1 MTPAPEAAIVAI
13 AGMALVT
20 YLTRVGGLVMAQ
32 ALPETPVVSSFLRHL
47 GGSVIVALV
56 AATLG
61 RSDTPGVLAT
71 IVTVGLAAVG
81 RPTTGLV
88 LGMALAAALRAL

>member
-1 MTPAPEAAIVAI
+1 
-13 AGMALVT
+13 MAVVT
-20 YLTRVGGLVMAQ
+20 YATRVGGLVMAR

-61 RSDTPGVLAT
+61 RSDAPGVVAT
-71 IVTVGLAAVG
+71 VVTVASAVYG
-81 RPTTGLV
+81 RPTTGLM
-88 LGMALAAALRAL
+88 LGMAAAAALRAMP